1 MDLGLKGKRAVVT
14 GSTAG
19 IGFATARALAAEGAH
34 VVVNG
39 RTEARVDAA
48 VERIRADVPGAS
60 VQGVAADVSAP
71 PRAAPRWCARPRKP
85 TCS

>member
-19 IGFATARALAAEGAH
+19 IGFAAARLLAAEGAH

-39 RTEARVDAA
+39 RTQPRVDAA
-48 VERIRADVPGAS
+48 VGKIRAEVPGAQ
-60 VQGVAADVSAP
+60 VEGVAADVSSAEGGRSRVRS
-71 PRAAPRWCARPRKP
+71 PRR

>member
-19 IGFATARALAAEGAH
+19 IGFGVAKLLAAEGAH

-39 RTEARVDAA
+39 RTAARVDGAIDA
-48 VERIRADVPGAS
+48 IR
-60 VQGVAADVSAP
+60 
-71 PRAAPRWCARPRKP
+71 
-85 TCS
+85 